1 MRSGSDGADPGP
13 APGRNGTGSR
23 VDVRSLS
30 RVGVGD
36 LGVNARR
43 VRAFAAALVDAERE

>member
-1 MRSGSDGADPGP
+1 LTPEVR
-13 APGRNGTGSR
+13 SR

-36 LGVNARR
+36 LGVNAAL
-43 VRAFAAALVDAERE
+43 VRAFLDRLRASGLPPA